1 MIRYMIGHLTG
12 TTLIKKPLFLVLD
25 VNGVGYKVF
34 CTDRLLQ
41 DVSVGDTIAV
51 HIHTVVRED
60 ALDLYGF
67 LTYEEIELFILLIS
81 VSGVGPRSAL
91 GIMNL
96 ETIEK
101 LLSAIA
107 HSDVEYLTK
116 VSGVGKKSAE
126 KIILE
131 LKDKVESFDIASM
144 DDVRR
149 EEEDVLEALKT
160 LGYRAD
166 EARTALRQVPPE
178 ITEQSA
184 LIKEALKRL
193 S

>member
-1 MIRYMIGHLTG
+1 MIAHLSG
-12 TTLIKKPLFLVLD
+12 TVLTKKPLFMVID
-25 VNGVGYKVF
+25 VQGVGYRVF
-34 CTDRLLQ
+34 CTDRLLA
-41 DVSVGDTIAV
+41 DSKTGDSIDL

-67 LTYEEIELFILLIS
+67 QMYEEVELFMLLIN
-81 VSGVGPRSAL
+81 VSGIGPRSAL
-91 GIMNL
+91 GIMSL
-96 ETIEK
+96 ETLEK

-107 HSDVEYLTK
+107 HSDIGYLTK

-131 LKDKVESFDIASM
+131 LKDKVGRFDTTIM
-144 DDVRR
+144 QDIRR
-149 EEEDVLEALKT
+149 GEEDVLEALKT

-166 EARTALRQVPPE
+166 EARTALRQVPDD
-178 ITEQSA
+178 ITEQSDV
-184 LIKEALKRL
+184 IKEALRRL